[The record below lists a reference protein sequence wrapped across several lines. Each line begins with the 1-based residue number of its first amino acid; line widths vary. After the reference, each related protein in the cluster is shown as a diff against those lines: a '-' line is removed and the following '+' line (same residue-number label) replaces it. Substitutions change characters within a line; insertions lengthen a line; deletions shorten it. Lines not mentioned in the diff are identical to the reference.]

1 MKKALYCLVVAG
13 TLTACNN
20 NAGPAAKENG
30 GQDTLQEAVVD
41 AGVNVVQ
48 HSFPQ
53 LFQYLKKQDS
63 TFSQDSFLL
72 SGENKVE
79 QVPPADIDDA
89 HLQPFKKYLI
99 YNSDSSLA
107 IDLYSY
113 NYIANTR
120 NGESHLEE
128 AGPDSEAAVIDFQN
142 HSRRRIFFGGPS
154 YTLWDAKWTGP
165 NELLLIGAEA
175 HNDNSIPTIW
185 QVNLKDSSIQV
196 YSYQGEVKADMT
208 GYQKEKLGMGF

>member
-1 MKKALYCLVVAG
+1 MKKLVLCIAVAG
-13 TLTACNN
+13 MVAACNN
-20 NAGPAAKENG
+20 NAGPSATANEA
-30 GQDTLQEAVVD
+30 QDTLQEAVTD
-41 AGVNVVQ
+41 AQVNVAENA
-48 HSFPQ
+48 FPQ
-53 LFQYLKKQDS
+53 LFQYLKQQDS

-107 IDLYSY
+107 LDLFSY

-120 NGESHLEE
+120 NGESRLEE
-128 AGPDSEAAVIDFQN
+128 AGPDSEAAVIDFRN
-142 HSRRRIFFGGPS
+142 HNRRRIFFGGPS

-165 NELLLIGAEA
+165 AELLLIGAEV
-175 HNDNSIPTIW
+175 HNENSIPTIW
-185 QVNLKDSSIQV
+185 QINLKDTSIQV
-196 YSYQGEVKADMT
+196 YSYQGEVKADMA
-208 GYQKEKLGMGF
+208 GYQKEKRGMDF